1 MKRKFAIFA
10 SAVFALSSL
19 TACGSGDNDS
29 NQDADV
35 TSNVEKP
42 KEISMMVNTF
52 MTGDNNEP
60 EVQKFCDEYQSRT
73 GIKLNAVKPL
83 HESYYESIN
92 ISLATDDS
100 IDLYEVGSLFYPSYA
115 MYDLL
120 WDMTDAWEKSS
131 IKSITDEDYV
141 NILKIDGRLYGFPLT
156 KGNGTVTYV
165 RKDWLD
171 KLNISE
177 PKTYDEFYD
186 MLKKFKATGD
196 DIIPITGAGLV
207 NSEAPYSLY
216 LREFYQDASPDFVL
230 KNGKYVDGMTEPE
243 MTDALKRLKQAYS
256 EGLLDKDVVKNKTSS
271 CRNKFYDGVVGCFNY
286 WAGTWGMTMN
296 EKVKELDPNAEVKA
310 LKPINGVKYL
320 ERPPLAMVISKNS
333 KNPEGVFKY
342 LIEYSHDGGEG
353 QMLFTRGIENYHW
366 KKVSEN
372 KGEIIPE
379 HKIGAIYL
387 KSELSFNNFVD
398 IVPIEKEIAESA
410 KIFNDNSELAPLPVT
425 SKKTGDLFSDVD
437 IIRREIIESV
447 VTTDM
452 TIEEGMAEY
461 NLRASKLVQRVL
473 EDLNSPKENTENESK
488 EE

>member
-1 MKRKFAIFA
+1 MKRKLAIFA
-10 SAVFALSSL
+10 SAVLALSSL
-19 TACGSGDNDS
+19 TACGTTDTDLTQDS
-29 NQDADV
+29 ET
-35 TSNVEKP
+35 TSTVEKP

-52 MTGDNNEP
+52 MTGDDNED
-60 EVQKFCDEYQSRT
+60 EVQMFCDEYEKHT
-73 GIKLNAVKPL
+73 GVKLLVAKPQ
-83 HESYYESIN
+83 HESYYESVN
-92 ISLATDDS
+92 ISLATDNTV
-100 IDLYEVGSLFYPSYA
+100 DLYEVGSLFYPSYA
-115 MYDLL
+115 KFDLL
-120 WDMTDAWEKSS
+120 WDMTDAWENSS
-131 IKSITDEDYV
+131 IKGITDEAYV
-141 NILKIDGRLYGFPLT
+141 DILKIDGHLYGFPLT
-156 KGNGTVTYV
+156 KGNGTATYV

-196 DIIPITGAGLV
+196 DIIPITAAGLV

-256 EGLLDKDVVKNKTSS
+256 DGLLDKDVVKNKTSS
-271 CRNKFYDGVVGCFNY
+271 CRNKFYDGLVGCFNY
-286 WAGTWGMTMN
+286 WAGTWGMTMD
-296 EKVKELDPNAEVKA
+296 EKIKELDPNASVKA
-310 LKPINGVKYL
+310 LKPIEGVKYL

-333 KNPEGVFKY
+333 DNPEGIFKY

-366 KKVSEN
+366 KKTSAN

-387 KSELSFNNFVD
+387 KSELAFNNFVD

-410 KIFNDNSELAPLPVT
+410 QIFNDNSELAPLPVT

-437 IIRREIIESV
+437 IIRREIIESI

-473 EDLNSPKENTENESK
+473 TDLNSQEENAEDESK